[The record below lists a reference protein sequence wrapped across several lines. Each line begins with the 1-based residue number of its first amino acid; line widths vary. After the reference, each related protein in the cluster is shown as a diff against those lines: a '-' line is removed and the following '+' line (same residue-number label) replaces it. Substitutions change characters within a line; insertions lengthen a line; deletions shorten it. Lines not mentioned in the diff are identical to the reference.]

1 LTEGVDVA
9 ITRRRFLE
17 NVGRTGGGAAVAGA
31 MRSLGLSAEPRPAW
45 RPLPGRAP
53 AGTRVIV
60 LGAGLAGLAA
70 AYELQKLGYQCEV
83 LDARMRTG
91 GRCVSVRRGFVSEE
105 AGMPAQKANFDPEL
119 YLNVGPM
126 RIPHHHAPT
135 LEYCREL
142 GVAIEP
148 FTAAND
154 AAFVHNSTA
163 PAGARRMRVR
173 ELRAD
178 WRGYTSELLAKAVAS
193 ESLDRPLSSDDRERI
208 VEWLRQEGGLSAEM
222 RYAGSTRRGY
232 KTAPGVGATPG
243 VTTDPVAFA
252 DLTMTG
258 FGRYLSSEFAMQSP
272 MFQIVGGTDNLQKAL
287 AARVPHVTLGA
298 EVKAIEQPAGGVRV
312 RYKTAAGVT
321 REIAGAFCISTIGL
335 PLLRD
340 VELDA
345 GAELRAAVAAINYSS
360 AAKIGLQF
368 ARRFWEEDDQIFGGI
383 TRTNL
388 DITQIVYP
396 SAGYLT
402 RKGIVIGYYLNGQ
415 NASRMGE
422 LTPAERQ
429 RLALEQGAQIHPQYP
444 SAFEN
449 AFSIAWQKVAYSR
462 GGWAQFTEAQRKNEY
477 LTLIKPDRQL
487 YLAGDYTTYL
497 SGWMAGALE
506 SARTV
511 VRDIHERSLRS
522 STTVR
527 AGER

>member
-1 LTEGVDVA
+1 MS

-17 NVGRTGGGAAVAGA
+17 HVVRTGGGTAVVGA
-31 MRSLGLSAEPRPAW
+31 MRSLGLSAEPAPPW
-45 RPLPGRAP
+45 RPPSGRAP

-60 LGAGLAGLAA
+60 LGAGLAGLAT
-70 AYELQKLGYQCEV
+70 AYELQKLGYQCDL
-83 LDARMRTG
+83 LDARTRTG

-105 AGMPAQKANFDPEL
+105 TDMPPQKAAFDPDL

-126 RIPHHHAPT
+126 RIPHHHTPT

-148 FTAAND
+148 FTASND
-154 AAFVHNSTA
+154 AAYVHNSAA
-163 PAGARRMRVR
+163 PEGARRMRIR
-173 ELRAD
+173 EVRAD

-193 ESLDRPLSSDDRERI
+193 DVLDQPLTKDDRDRV

-222 RYAGSTRRGY
+222 RYGGSTRRGY
-232 KTAPGVGATPG
+232 KTAPGAGATPG
-243 VTTDPVAFA
+243 VSSDPLSFS

-272 MFQIVGGTDNLQKAL
+272 MFQIVGGTDNLAKAF
-287 AARVPHVTLGA
+287 AARLPHVTLGA

-312 RYKTAAGVT
+312 RYKTASGAM
-321 REIAGAFCISTIGL
+321 REITGSFCVSTIGL

-340 VELDA
+340 IELDVSP
-345 GAELRAAVAAINYSS
+345 ELRAAAAAITYSS

-368 ARRFWEEDDQIFGGI
+368 SRRFWEEDDQIFGGI

-415 NASRMGE
+415 TAARIGA
-422 LTPAERQ
+422 LTPVERQ

-444 SAFEN
+444 AAFET
-449 AFSIAWQKVAYSR
+449 AFSIAWQKVAYSK
-462 GGWAQFTEAQRKNEY
+462 GGWAQFTEAQRRSEY

-506 SARTV
+506 SARTA
-511 VRDIHERSLRS
+511 VRAIHDRSQRS
-522 STTVR
+522 STLAR
-527 AGER
+527 AAQG

>member
-1 LTEGVDVA
+1 MLTIGM
-9 ITRRRFLE
+9 TRRRFLE
-17 NVGRTGGGAAVAGA
+17 SVGRTGGGTAVLGA
-31 MRSLGLSAEPRPAW
+31 MRGLGLTAEPMAPWRVPA
-45 RPLPGRAP
+45 GRAP
-53 AGTRVIV
+53 GGARVIV

-83 LDARMRTG
+83 LDARGRTG

-105 AGMPAQKANFDPEL
+105 VGVTPQKAAFDPDL

-126 RIPHHHAPT
+126 RIPHHHTAT

-148 FTAAND
+148 FTAMND
-154 AAFVHNSTA
+154 AAYVHNADA

-178 WRGYTSELLAKAVAS
+178 WRGYTSELLAKAVAIDA
-193 ESLDRPLSSDDRERI
+193 LDRPMTKDDRDRV

-222 RYAGSTRRGY
+222 RYSGSTRRGY
-232 KTAPGVGATPG
+232 KTVPGVGATPG
-243 VTTDPVAFA
+243 VVSDPVSFA

-258 FGRYLSSEFAMQSP
+258 FGRYLTSEFAMQSP
-272 MFQIVGGTDNLQKAL
+272 MFQIVGGTDQLQKAL
-287 AARVPHVTLGA
+287 AAKIQHVTLGA
-298 EVKAIEQPAGGVRV
+298 EVKAIEQPAGGVKV
-312 RYKTAAGVT
+312 RYKTVT
-321 REIAGAFCISTIGL
+321 GGLRDVSGDFCISTIGL

-340 VELDA
+340 IQLDA
-345 GAELRAAVAAINYSS
+345 TPELRAAVAAISYSS

-368 ARRFWEEDDQIFGGI
+368 SRRFWEEDDQIFGGI

-396 SAGYLT
+396 SAGYLSK
-402 RKGIVIGYYLNGQ
+402 KGIVIGYYLNGQ
-415 NASRMGE
+415 NAAKMGE
-422 LTPAERQ
+422 FAPAERQ
-429 RLALEQGAQIHPQYP
+429 RVALEQGAQIHPQYP

-449 AFSIAWQKVAYSR
+449 SFSIAWQKVAYSK
-462 GGWAQFTEAQRKNEY
+462 GGWAQFTEAQRRHEY

-506 SARTV
+506 SARTA
-511 VRDIHERSLRS
+511 VRAIHERALRS
-522 STTVR
+522 TATASMR
-527 AGER
+527 IP